1 MDIPFLSAWLS
12 FLNKNII
19 ESEKISDWKVAL
31 RLSNRCTNR
40 YFPSVLRRKRKIFL
54 TTAKFLRKHLYIFK
68 SVQDNPS
75 YSRLC
80 RSKNHPGN
88 ESSSTSTCTSPPGSI
103 DRVFDTTKRVT
114 REREALILT
123 RDPIKPGYYN
133 YSFRGS
139 IIIS

>member
-1 MDIPFLSAWLS
+1 M
-12 FLNKNII
+12 
-19 ESEKISDWKVAL
+19 
-31 RLSNRCTNR
+31 
-40 YFPSVLRRKRKIFL
+40 

-75 YSRLC
+75 YSRSC